1 MIAYFTRQF
10 RKQYHDRSDGDHKH
24 IQDAACHHD
33 GIGIECSPGYRKIKD
48 TNFYKAG
55 KAMEAME
62 AYPDA
67 NEKFM
72 ELQDHYARI
81 STLVIHTLEK
91 MIETDEAIAAKI
103 IEALEV

>member
-1 MIAYFTRQF
+1 MHTSQGSSASSITIDPTEITNIYKTLLAIMTELE
-10 RKQYHDRSDGDHKH
+10 SN
-24 IQDAACHHD
+24 ALPA
-33 GIGIECSPGYRKIKD
+33 IEKIKD